1 MPMITWFFGLQG
13 TNEGNGSDN
22 DGIPLQN
29 LTIAG
34 LVDEAYVF
42 PNLGLINVNL

>member
-1 MPMITWFFGLQG
+1 MITWFFGLED

-34 LVDEAYVF
+34 LVDRHTYFQTSV
-42 PNLGLINVNL
+42 